1 MDNRIKL
8 LEEIL
13 SFRMQGVEFDNGD
26 MYVDGHKAASDVRDE
41 FVSVTEKLMDEL
53 AQCYNVLPQ
62 LDINNTIDHRPEG
75 DEKWFLENEKTV
87 TQFCRKLAAERP
99 LKDIRDEYNYP
110 KKKGIKDECSRLLE
124 SSTMKSR
131 RGFAIQRLMN
141 AMRQA
146 HADGWFI
153 VFDTLTLADDRL
165 EAFYDNPNALRD
177 YFRDIGRMV
186 LAAEGRKANDSH
198 ADCYQYFC
206 VPEYGTANGRLH
218 FHAVHFMRTLPTG
231 SVDPNFGRRVRN
243 RRQLNSLQNT
253 WPYGYSMPIAVRYTQ
268 DAFSR
273 SGWLWPVDA
282 KAVQNQNEPQLRD
295 ENAHNDKSVHGVLN
309 PTYQAGLRRDAVQP
323 DIEAERKKRDE
334 IEAGKSYCSRRFG
347 GATCDEKSAQ
357 IYARFDKNDWRIQ
370 PAEFYRFHD
379 AEVNTFG
386 YF

>member
-1 MDNRIKL
+1 
-8 LEEIL
+8 
-13 SFRMQGVEFDNGD
+13 
-26 MYVDGHKAASDVRDE
+26 
-41 FVSVTEKLMDEL
+41 
-53 AQCYNVLPQ
+53 
-62 LDINNTIDHRPEG
+62 
-75 DEKWFLENEKTV
+75 
-87 TQFCRKLAAERP
+87 
-99 LKDIRDEYNYP
+99 
-110 KKKGIKDECSRLLE
+110 
-124 SSTMKSR
+124 
-131 RGFAIQRLMN
+131 
-141 AMRQA
+141 
-146 HADGWFI
+146 
-153 VFDTLTLADDRL
+153 
-165 EAFYDNPNALRD
+165 
-177 YFRDIGRMV
+177 
-186 LAAEGRKANDSH
+186 
-198 ADCYQYFC
+198 
-206 VPEYGTANGRLH
+206 NGRLH

-282 KAVQNQNEPQLRD
+282 KGEPLKATSYMAVGFYVAKYVNKKSDMDLAAKAVATSQEAVQNQNEPQLRD

-347 GATCDEKSAQ
+347 GATCDDKSAQ